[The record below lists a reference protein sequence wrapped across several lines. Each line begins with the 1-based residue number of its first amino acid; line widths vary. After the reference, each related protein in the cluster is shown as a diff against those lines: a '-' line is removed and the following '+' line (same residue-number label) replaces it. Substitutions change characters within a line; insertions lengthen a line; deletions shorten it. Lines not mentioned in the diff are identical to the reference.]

1 MMKNLSKGA
10 PQTDAASGTT
20 TAPAGPEAERAYEQL
35 RSSVRLINSVNTL
48 PDITTNRR
56 WQDFI
61 TKIMQKPS
69 IVTMMNSGDV

>member
-1 MMKNLSKGA
+1 MKNLAKETQQGEGGGA
-10 PQTDAASGTT
+10 

-35 RSSVRLINSVNTL
+35 RSSVRLINCVNTI
-48 PDITTNRR
+48 PDISTNRR
-56 WQDFI
+56 WQEFL